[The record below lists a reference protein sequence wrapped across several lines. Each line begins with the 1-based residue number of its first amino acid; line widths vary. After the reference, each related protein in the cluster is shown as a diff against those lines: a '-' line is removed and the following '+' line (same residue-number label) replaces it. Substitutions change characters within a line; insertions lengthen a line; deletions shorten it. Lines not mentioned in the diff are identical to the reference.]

1 MEEVKFSQKWHKRI
15 LFVYVAIVEKTMN
28 TTKSFTADDV
38 NDAFISNAISFQIS
52 LRMIGIVLHVKS
64 LVNNK
69 HQKLGVFYAHFLVA

>member
-1 MEEVKFSQKWHKRI
+1 MEEVTFSQKWPKRI

-28 TTKSFTADDV
+28 TTKSYTADDV

-69 HQKLGVFYAHFLVA
+69 HKKLGVFYAHFLVA